1 MPDVVYLALN
11 CVDRNHCVAAISS
24 HVPSTAR
31 APALDMWLAAPR
43 ERGTHRAAILHEAP
57 QLGLGGGDVS

>member
-1 MPDVVYLALN
+1 
-11 CVDRNHCVAAISS
+11 
-24 HVPSTAR
+24 
-31 APALDMWLAAPR
+31 MWLAAPR